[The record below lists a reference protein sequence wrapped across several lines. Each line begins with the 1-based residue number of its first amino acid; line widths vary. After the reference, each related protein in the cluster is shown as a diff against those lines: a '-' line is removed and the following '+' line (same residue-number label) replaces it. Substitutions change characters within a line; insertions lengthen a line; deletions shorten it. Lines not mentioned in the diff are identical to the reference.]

1 LVEYFAF
8 FSSTEAVI
16 DMIFINLAFS
26 QKGPH
31 LLVWEINFHSQTN
44 GLNMAINTVLHLKI
58 YNLGF
63 VRFLFVIRP

>member
-16 DMIFINLAFS
+16 DIIFVNLPFS

-31 LLVWEINFHSQTN
+31 LLVWGINSHGQTN
-44 GLNMAINTVLHLKI
+44 GLNMAINTVLHL
-58 YNLGF
+58 
-63 VRFLFVIRP
+63 